1 MWEDN
6 RVKSSV
12 KETKF
17 NLVALLLLIGVFM
30 AALDNG
36 IISAALTTINQS
48 FEIQPQ
54 MGAWGI
60 AIYTLGMAVATPI
73 AGKLADMYGR
83 KKVYIVEV
91 VLFGVGSLLVAL
103 SPNYTFFII
112 ARLIQSLGGGGLFV
126 IASAHFIST
135 YDRSKQGTMLGAL
148 GAMNGI
154 ASVLGP
160 NLGSLLIK
168 VTGTW
173 HWLFLINVPIAVF
186 ITIFVMLKMTETQRP
201 VQKKMDTYAIIMFS
215 LSTLFVMFGIYNI
228 RASSAMSSTMR
239 WSVIA
244 FFVLA
249 ILGYAMMIWI
259 EKRNEGKNVDAFLPY
274 ELLRKPTFSAIL
286 VMGICSGMLIGAIIF
301 IPSFVE
307 NVLHVSAADSGF
319 WLTPLALAS
328 GVGASMG
335 GRMVDKKGPVFAL
348 VVASLISILGYGG
361 LAILTS
367 GVITFLIFSIIAGL
381 GFGFTIGAPMTVLAT
396 RTAGYG
402 DDRNSTVIATLSVS
416 RQMGITIAPTLFA
429 TLIQLGFSKTVSKV
443 TTALTDRHLTQQDVP
458 QQLMSQVEQV
468 NGSTYAL
475 WQKLEMMPN
484 TPVRQAL
491 MEGLDA
497 VASAAFMPVFLT
509 AAFGSVVI
517 LVLTLIFRR
526 SFSE

>member
-1 MWEDN
+1 MDSG
-6 RVKSSV
+6 KQ
-12 KETKF
+12 TKF
-17 NLVALLLLIGVFM
+17 NFVALLLLIGVFM

-48 FEIQPQ
+48 FDIQPQ

-83 KKVYIVEV
+83 KKVYILEV
-91 VLFGVGSLLVAL
+91 ILFGIGSLLVAL
-103 SPNYTFFII
+103 SPNYTFFIV

-168 VTGTW
+168 ITGTW

-186 ITIFVMLKMTETQRP
+186 ITLFVMLKMTETQRP
-201 VQKKMDTYAIIMFS
+201 VQKKMDTYAIMMFS
-215 LSTLFVMFGIYNI
+215 LSTLLVMFGIYNI
-228 RASSAMSSTMR
+228 RAAEAMSPAMR
-239 WSVIA
+239 WSVVA
-244 FFVLA
+244 FFLLA
-249 ILGYAMMIWI
+249 IIGYAIMIWI
-259 EKRNEGKNVDAFLPY
+259 EKRNEGKNVDSFLPY
-274 ELLRKPTFSAIL
+274 SLLRKPTFAVIL
-286 VMGICSGMLIGAIIF
+286 IMGICSGMLIGAIIF

-328 GVGASMG
+328 GVGASLG
-335 GRMVDKKGPVFAL
+335 GRIVDKEGPVFAL
-348 VVASLISILGYGG
+348 VVASIISIVGYGG
-361 LAILTS
+361 LAFIVT
-367 GVITFLIFSIIAGL
+367 GVVTFLFFSIVAGL

-396 RTAGYG
+396 RTAGYA

-429 TLIQLGFSKTVSKV
+429 TLIQLGFSQT
-443 TTALTDRHLTQQDVP
+443 
-458 QQLMSQVEQV
+458 MSQVKAALAERNLTPDYVPTSIMNDVANV

-475 WQKLEMMPN
+475 WQQLERLAQ
-484 TPVRQAL
+484 TPTRQAL
-491 MEGLDA
+491 MQGLE
-497 VASAAFMPVFLT
+497 SAAHMAFMPVFLT
-509 AAFGSVVI
+509 AALSSVVV

-526 SFSE
+526 QFSEEDGAQ